1 MTTFIRRATAAL
13 ALLLLAIPASA
24 QTQLRIGVGDDPDA
38 LDPSTSRTYT
48 ARIVFASLC
57 DKLFDIDTKL
67 NIIPQLALSHET
79 SADGKALTIK
89 LRPGV
94 VFHDGEPFDAKA
106 AKYSLD
112 RHLTMKGSFRK
123 PELALVDN
131 VEVVDPMTVRLN
143 LKKPFSPLLAQ
154 LTDRAGMMVSPKA
167 AEASGDKFALKP
179 VCAGPYRF
187 VERVQQDRIVV
198 EKFDSYW
205 NKDQVFIDRITYLP
219 IVDATVRL
227 ANLRSGSLD
236 MMERVLA
243 TDIKTVR
250 DNPKLRLSKAV
261 SIGWFGLLVNVAN
274 GTASDNPLGK
284 DPRVRRAFDLSLD
297 REAINQV
304 VYNGEFVPGNQWVNP
319 QHPYYQQKFPVPK
332 RDLAK
337 AKALLKE
344 AGVTGRIP
352 IDFMVG
358 NTPEV
363 RAVAE
368 VVQSMAAEAG
378 FDLKIRVTEV
388 ATALKEGESG
398 KFQLYQNT
406 WSGRIDPDG
415 NSIIYQAC
423 GAPQNMGHYCDKE
436 VDALHEQAR
445 ATSDPAERKK
455 IYEKLTERFL
465 ANGWIFYLY
474 HPQYLIAHTD
484 RLEGFVPIQDGILRV
499 VGVRLK

>member
-1 MTTFIRRATAAL
+1 
-13 ALLLLAIPASA
+13 
-24 QTQLRIGVGDDPDA
+24 
-38 LDPSTSRTYT
+38 
-48 ARIVFASLC
+48 
-57 DKLFDIDTKL
+57 
-67 NIIPQLALSHET
+67 
-79 SADGKALTIK
+79 
-89 LRPGV
+89 
-94 VFHDGEPFDAKA
+94 
-106 AKYSLD
+106 
-112 RHLTMKGSFRK
+112 
-123 PELALVDN
+123 
-131 VEVVDPMTVRLN
+131 
-143 LKKPFSPLLAQ
+143 
-154 LTDRAGMMVSPKA
+154 
-167 AEASGDKFALKP
+167 
-179 VCAGPYRF
+179 
-187 VERVQQDRIVV
+187 
-198 EKFDSYW
+198 
-205 NKDQVFIDRITYLP
+205 
-219 IVDATVRL
+219 VRL

-250 DNPKLRLSKAV
+250 DSPKLRLSKAV

-274 GTASDNPLGK
+274 GPASDNPLGK
-284 DPRVRRAFDLSLD
+284 DRACGARSISASTARRSTRSSTTASSC
-297 REAINQV
+297 RATSGSTRSI
-304 VYNGEFVPGNQWVNP
+304 PTTSRS
-319 QHPYYQQKFPVPK
+319 FPVPK

-368 VVQSMAAEAG
+368 VVQSMARKPG

-423 GAPQNMGHYCDKE
+423 GAPQNMGTYCDKE

-445 ATSDPAERKK
+445 ATSDPAKRKA
-455 IYEKLTERFL
+455 IYEKLTRSSWP
-465 ANGWIFYLY
+465 AAGSSTSI
-474 HPQYLIAHTD
+474 T
-484 RLEGFVPIQDGILRV
+484 RST
-499 VGVRLK
+499 